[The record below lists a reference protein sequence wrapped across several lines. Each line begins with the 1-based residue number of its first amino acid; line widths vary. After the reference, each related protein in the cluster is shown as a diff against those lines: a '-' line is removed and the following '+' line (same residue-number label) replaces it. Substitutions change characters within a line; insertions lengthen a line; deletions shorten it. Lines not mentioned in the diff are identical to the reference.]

1 MKIEVKDYND
11 IADEIRNISDAMQK
25 LKQSRLKE
33 EAIIILVQRLSGE
46 NKTSIKNVIHG
57 LEDIKRYVN
66 G

>member
-25 LKQSRLKE
+25 LKHSRLKE
-33 EAIIILVQRLSGE
+33 EAIVILVQRLSGE
-46 NKTSIKNVIHG
+46 NKNSIRNVIHG
-57 LEDIKRYVN
+57 LEDIKKYIK